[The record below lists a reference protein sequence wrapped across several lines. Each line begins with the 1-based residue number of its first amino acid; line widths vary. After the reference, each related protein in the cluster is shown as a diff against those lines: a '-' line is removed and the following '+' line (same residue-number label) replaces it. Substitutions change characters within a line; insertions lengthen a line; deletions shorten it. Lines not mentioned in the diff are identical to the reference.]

1 MRVAD
6 AIVRTPK
13 WMAVPGILIA
23 VAVAMQNPA
32 GAGEPSTSVQT
43 EYLMTL
49 HVPLAPPLAIDQS
62 LARHRCIDAGRMGGG
77 TAYQRQACRAG
88 WRLAAR
94 DAVRSAFAKM
104 CAERFRL
111 TPTT

>member
-6 AIVRTPK
+6 VIVRTPK

-23 VAVAMQNPA
+23 VAIATQNPA

-62 LARHRCIDAGRMGGG
+62 MLVIGASTPGGWVEG
-77 TAYQRQACRAG
+77 PRIKGKRPD

-94 DAVRSAFAKM
+94 DAVRSLSPRRA
-104 CAERFRL
+104 RDHSD
-111 TPTT
+111 

>member
-23 VAVAMQNPA
+23 AAVAMQNPA

-62 LARHRCIDAGRMGGG
+62 MAVIGASTPGGWVEG
-77 TAYQRQACRAG
+77 GQACRAG

-94 DAVRSAFAKM
+94 DAVRSASPR
-104 CAERFRL
+104 CARNDSD
-111 TPTT
+111 

>member
-23 VAVAMQNPA
+23 VAVATQNPA

-43 EYLMTL
+43 QYLMTL
-49 HVPLAPPLAIDQS
+49 HAPLAPPLAVDQS
-62 LARHRCIDAGRMGGG
+62 LIVIGASGPGGWVEGPRIKGKLVGSAGDWLRVMPSGVLRQDARNDP
-77 TAYQRQACRAG
+77 
-88 WRLAAR
+88 
-94 DAVRSAFAKM
+94 D
-104 CAERFRL
+104 
-111 TPTT
+111 